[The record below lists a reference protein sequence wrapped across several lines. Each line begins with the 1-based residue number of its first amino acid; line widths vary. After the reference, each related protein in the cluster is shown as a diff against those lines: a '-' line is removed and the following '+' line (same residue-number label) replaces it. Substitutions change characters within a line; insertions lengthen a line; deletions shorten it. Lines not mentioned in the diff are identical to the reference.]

1 MELKELTR
9 KVTEAV
15 EDGMAW
21 RERLIQVP
29 TPCGRVE
36 VEVNYPRQEYECVM
50 ACSDRVPGN
59 EHPNLERF
67 VMIRLPMIPYTPDD
81 GEEDEDGGS
90 MGDFCPFTSR
100 RASAW
105 EES

>member
-1 MELKELTR
+1 MELKRLMK

-21 RERLIQVP
+21 RERLIRVP

-50 ACSDRVPGN
+50 ACSDRAPGN

-67 VMIRLPMIPYTPDD
+67 VMDRLPAVPCATD
-81 GEEDEDGGS
+81 GDEEDGGS
-90 MGDFCPFTSR
+90 MGDFYPFTSR

-105 EES
+105 EEL